1 MIRAAQMP
9 GRVWFTIAAIV
20 AAALAMLSG
29 YGCYSWQARRHGLAA
44 LSETARA
51 ELAAL
56 TIPARATADV
66 ERSWVDKP
74 SGSFPIASDVP
85 MPCRTDQEAAGLALT
100 ASEDVD
106 PVSRIERIGR
116 IANDNPDNL
125 LVALIYG
132 TQLIRTGDYATAEQV
147 LAQALDRTGL
157 DEAIIKAAKE
167 RNAMLDTSDVDVS
180 TMVHIRHA
188 LSVAGLA
195 RASDDPAWAKS
206 LREVIGSVWPLSGRG
221 LPGAARDQPVW
232 SRLPI
237 PAPGCLGVSGK
248 PTLSTYDLYNNLITG
263 YMIEKVPVGGSWRL
277 TEFKRRRST
286 GALSTFLNARIEE
299 QAALNWP
306 NESQLGA
313 LSNVETVIDR
323 VRPGVPDDARLAL
336 ASVKVIDWWTQGDAG
351 ALAPL
356 RDQLITKA
364 FQRRDVEAHE
374 RLTFA
379 KDLLSLL
386 PTSGI
391 ARTSISN
398 DAAAIREWLPAADA
412 ETLDHLLAADDA
424 RAKLPRWI
432 VEHPEDQAPP
442 QAKLGSRGGAWYS
455 AALSGFASVS
465 AQWAAGR
472 SADEQRQ
479 VAIAIRAI
487 LGSAKAPPELVAL
500 EGKLKW
506 YDVVAATWWFWI
518 VEGLLLALVLW
529 LFLMWVLVHIRERR
543 LLRTSFYNVE
553 LDALAA
559 SQPPRNR
566 AP

>member
-1 MIRAAQMP
+1 MIRAAKMP
-9 GRVWFTIAAIV
+9 ERVWFTIAAIV
-20 AAALAMLSG
+20 AAALAMWSG
-29 YGCYSWQARRHGLAA
+29 YGCYSWHARRHGIAA
-44 LSETARA
+44 LSESSRA

-66 ERSWVDKP
+66 ERSWVAKP
-74 SGSFPIASDVP
+74 SDSFLIASDVP
-85 MPCRTDQEAAGLALT
+85 MPCRTDQEAAGQALV
-100 ASEDVD
+100 ASEDID

-116 IANDNPDNL
+116 IANDAPDNL

-132 TQLIRTGDYATAEQV
+132 TQLIRTGDYATAEQI
-147 LAQALDRTGL
+147 LAQALDRTDL
-157 DEAIIKAAKE
+157 DERIISAAKE
-167 RNAMLDTSDVDVS
+167 RDAMLDTSDVDVS

-188 LSVAGLA
+188 LSVAGLT

-221 LPGAARDQPVW
+221 LPGTARDQPVW

-237 PAPGCLGVSGK
+237 PAPGCLGISGR
-248 PTLSTYDLYNNLITG
+248 PTLSTYDLYNNLING
-263 YMIEKVPVGGSWRL
+263 YMIKKVPVGGAWRL

-286 GALSTFLNARIEE
+286 AVLSMFLNAQIEE
-299 QAALNWP
+299 QASLGWP

-313 LSNVETVIDR
+313 LSNVETVINR
-323 VRPGVPDDARLAL
+323 VQPGVPDDARLAL
-336 ASVKVIDWWTQGDAG
+336 ASVKVIDYWTQGNARE
-351 ALAPL
+351 LAPL

-374 RLTFA
+374 RPMFA
-379 KDLLSLL
+379 KDLLALL

-432 VEHPEDQAPP
+432 VERGDDQEPP
-442 QAKLGSRGGAWYS
+442 QAKLGSHASDWYS
-455 AALSGFASVS
+455 AALSGFASVA
-465 AQWAAGR
+465 AQWAAKR

-479 VAIAIRAI
+479 VVIAIRAI
-487 LGSAKAPPELVAL
+487 LGSAKAPPELVTL

-506 YDVVAATWWFWI
+506 YHVLAATWWFWI

-559 SQPPRNR
+559 SQPLRKR